1 MKWKSNEKTKKIE
14 YIFCYLFHNL
24 KTFTIFAPWKKVF
37 ARNAGPIFL
46 KRRGFEGGERVL
58 TKALEVCKT
67 TSKREV

>member
-1 MKWKSNEKTKKIE
+1 MK

-24 KTFTIFAPWKKVF
+24 KTFTIFAPWKKGL
-37 ARNAGPIFL
+37 AGNEGPIFL

-58 TKALEVCKT
+58 TKSPEECKT